1 MPPAIDYWGHG
12 YATGYGIA
20 AQRLVLALLAQGV
33 ALGWTPI
40 EFGGTDPRFPP
51 SKRGSVRDLDH
62 HRRGRHRFDALVL
75 HATPEIIPA
84 AQQFQGDAAL
94 ICHTVWETE
103 HIQRHWPEL
112 LNRCDGVIVP
122 TEWNAETFR
131 AGGVT
136 VPIEVVPHVARHDT
150 TVEVSWLDD
159 LAGRFVVYTVAAW
172 SPRKAPWQAMEVF
185 ARAFEPDDD
194 TVAFILKTGPEVF
207 PGQVDVDAPAAVGD
221 RTWFAMAKVMGQLG
235 PTPEIRLVDRPLTDS
250 ELGGLH
256 QRGDCFL
263 GLSHGEGWDLG
274 AFDAAMWGTPVIA
287 TDWGAP
293 PLYLD
298 RGSSWLVPARVGP
311 AHLRGWGE
319 SGPGWAHPN
328 LDRAVA
334 MLREIRADPSA
345 ANQRAERQVEPL
357 RTEYAPEP
365 VATQFLRALDRLLG
379 R

>member
-1 MPPAIDYWGHG
+1 MHPTIDYWGHG
-12 YATGYGIA
+12 YASGYGVA
-20 AQRLVLALLAQGV
+20 AQRLVLALLGHGLAV
-33 ALGWTPI
+33 RWTPI
-40 EFGGTDPRFPP
+40 EFAGTDPRFQP
-51 SKRGSVRDLDH
+51 SRRGSVPDLEH
-62 HRRGRHRFDALVL
+62 HRRGQRRFDALVL

-84 AQQFQGDAAL
+84 AQQFRGDAAL
-94 ICHTVWETE
+94 ICHTVWESE
-103 HIQRHWPEL
+103 HIQSHWPEL

-131 AGGVT
+131 RGGVT
-136 VPIEVVPHVARHDT
+136 APIEVVPHVARPDT
-150 TVEVSWLDD
+150 IDEVAWLDD

-172 SPRKAPWQAMEVF
+172 SPRKAPWLAMEAF
-185 ARAFEPDDD
+185 ARAFDPDDD
-194 TVAFILKTGPEVF
+194 TVAFVLKTGPEVF
-207 PGQVDVDAPAAVGD
+207 PGQVDVDAPSAVGD
-221 RTWFAMAKVMGQLG
+221 RTWFAMAKVMGRLG
-235 PTPEIRLVDRPLTDS
+235 PTPEIRIIDRFLTES

-274 AFDAAMWGTPVIA
+274 AFDAAMSGTPVVV

-298 RGSSWLVPARVGP
+298 RASSWLVPARSVPTG
-311 AHLRGWGE
+311 LRDWGE
-319 SGPGWAHPN
+319 SGSGWAQPD

-334 MLREIRADPSA
+334 MLREIRADPA
-345 ANQRAERQVEPL
+345 AATQRAMRQVEPL

-365 VATQFLRALDRLLG
+365 VARRFLGALDRLLG